1 MSRLKSMVGIPAGRR
16 TKWLVLVFWLVVVAL
31 AGPLSGKLT
40 GAEKNDAQSWLP
52 PAAESTQALAL
63 RSKVVSPNVFP
74 AVVVYDRPA
83 GVTAADK
90 AKAAADA
97 KRFAGVAG
105 VVQGQ
110 VTGPFV
116 AHDGKA
122 IETIVPV
129 NLGHEGWNN
138 AGPAAD
144 SLRGIAASDARGMTI
159 HIAGPLGYAADSGKA
174 FKGID
179 GVLLFSALA
188 VVIVLLLITYRS
200 PSLWLLPVISAG
212 VALVSAQALIYLLA
226 AHAGLTVNAQSAGI
240 LDVLVFGAG
249 TDYALLLTA
258 RYREEL
264 RRHED
269 RHAAMRVAIRR
280 AGPAIVASAGT
291 VILSLLALSLAEL
304 NSTAGLGPVLAI
316 GVGVALLS
324 MMTLLPALLVITG
337 RWVFWPVKPAYGSAE
352 PSARG
357 FWARTGRRI
366 ASRPRIVWV
375 STALVLG
382 ALALGL
388 TGLHANGLSNA
399 ESFRGHPDSVVGA
412 TVLAR
417 HFPAGAGQPVV
428 VVGDESKAAQLRSA
442 FSGTSGITA
451 VTPPAVRAGHA
462 YLEGTLTVPP
472 DGH

>member
-1 MSRLKSMVGIPAGRR
+1 MPGRSPMSHAARGRLTRVGSYGDERIGVSRIRGMVGVPAGRR

-52 PAAESTQALAL
+52 SKAESTQVLAL

-74 AVVVYDRPA
+74 AVVVYDRPP
-83 GVTAADK
+83 GLTAADK

-116 AHDGKA
+116 SRDGKA
-122 IETIVPV
+122 IETLVPV

-144 SLRGIAASDARGMTI
+144 SLRNIASGSPGLTV

-200 PSLWLLPVISAG
+200 PILWLLPVISAG

-226 AHAGLTVNAQSAGI
+226 
-240 LDVLVFGAG
+240 
-249 TDYALLLTA
+249 
-258 RYREEL
+258 
-264 RRHED
+264 
-269 RHAAMRVAIRR
+269 
-280 AGPAIVASAGT
+280 
-291 VILSLLALSLAEL
+291 
-304 NSTAGLGPVLAI
+304 
-316 GVGVALLS
+316 
-324 MMTLLPALLVITG
+324 
-337 RWVFWPVKPAYGSAE
+337 
-352 PSARG
+352 
-357 FWARTGRRI
+357 
-366 ASRPRIVWV
+366 
-375 STALVLG
+375 
-382 ALALGL
+382 
-388 TGLHANGLSNA
+388 
-399 ESFRGHPDSVVGA
+399 
-412 TVLAR
+412 
-417 HFPAGAGQPVV
+417 
-428 VVGDESKAAQLRSA
+428 
-442 FSGTSGITA
+442 
-451 VTPPAVRAGHA
+451 
-462 YLEGTLTVPP
+462 
-472 DGH
+472 